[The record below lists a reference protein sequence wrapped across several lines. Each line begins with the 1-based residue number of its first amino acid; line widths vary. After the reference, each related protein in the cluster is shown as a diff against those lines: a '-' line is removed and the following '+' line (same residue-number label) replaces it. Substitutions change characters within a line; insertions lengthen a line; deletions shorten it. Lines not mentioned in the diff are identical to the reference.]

1 LKRNSLLFG
10 IILGL
15 IAPLLG
21 MLGYY
26 FWKFYPTYSLGAFIN
41 IITTQKALLS
51 AISTFALF
59 ANVILLTIYLNTRKD
74 ETAKGIF
81 IISCIYAIAAIVI
94 KLFI

>member
-15 IAPLLG
+15 IAPLIG

-26 FWKFYPTYSLGAFIN
+26 FWKFYPTYSIGAFIN
-41 IITTQKALLS
+41 IVLAEKTLLS

-59 ANVILLTIYLNTRKD
+59 ANVVLLTIYLNTRKD
-74 ETAKGIF
+74 QTAKGIF
-81 IISCIYAIAAIVI
+81 IISCVYAIAAIVI

>member
-1 LKRNSLLFG
+1 MFG
-10 IILGL
+10 IVLGL

-26 FWKFYPTYSLGAFIN
+26 FWKFYPTYSLADFFS
-41 IITTQKALLS
+41 IIFSQKTILS
-51 AISTFALF
+51 GLATFALF
-59 ANVILLTIYLNTRKD
+59 ANVILLTLYLNTRRD

-81 IISCIYAIAAIVI
+81 IISCVYAIAAIVF